1 MKSCTLLMNTSS
13 QVIQDLHNTYGT
25 EVGVAYFYV
34 SRPAGYATEDTGLG
48 AIVPTWMFQLGLRC
62 SCVPSGLDPHKVLQ
76 EKPPADAPHAQL
88 ESWYQQ
94 YREYLL
100 QALFPVLFN
109 FRRTYIILDGL
120 DFGAGVDD
128 DLLVESRVKEI
139 SAIIQS
145 LLEQDFGNVS
155 IAIFSRRGR
164 NLDPIFDLA
173 DVSIR
178 LLKAEPSP
186 DTLRGYCRSRVE
198 AKVMPELVTAGFRQ
212 PDIWLDDIEAAIC
225 GASDGL

>member
-1 MKSCTLLMNTSS
+1 MLRNTSS
-13 QVIQDLHNTYGT
+13 QVIQDIQKTYSSYRPD
-25 EVGVAYFYV
+25 VGIAYFYV
-34 SRPAGYATEDTGLG
+34 PATVDAKLGETGLG
-48 AIVPTWMFQLGLRC
+48 AIVPTWMFQLGSRC

-94 YREYLL
+94 YCECLL
-100 QALFPVLFN
+100 QALFPILSN

-128 DLLVESRVKEI
+128 DSLAERRVKEI

-178 LLKAEPSP
+178 LLKAEPLP

-212 PDIWLDDIEAAIC
+212 PYIWLDDIEAAIC